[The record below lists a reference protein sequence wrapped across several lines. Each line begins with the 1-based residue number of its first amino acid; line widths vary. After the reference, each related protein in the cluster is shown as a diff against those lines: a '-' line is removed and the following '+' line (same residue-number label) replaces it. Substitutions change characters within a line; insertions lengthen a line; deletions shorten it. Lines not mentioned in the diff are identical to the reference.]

1 MIVISSGRY
10 KVFGLGLFV
19 VWITLQL
26 TFNTNLSNHQSRTI
40 IDYAM
45 LRKISPVDFGIE
57 NQNKQNG

>member
-10 KVFGLGLFV
+10 KVFGLDLF

-45 LRKISPVDFGIE
+45 LRKISPVDFEIE